1 METLHAVKH
10 DGKERLYPSLTN
22 PNWLILRRRRQI
34 FQNWLV
40 GLKDS
45 NLCVLDLGG
54 RIQPYR
60 PLLEGRLGRYVA
72 IDLRQG
78 PLVDVVAR
86 GEQIPFV
93 SGQFDLVICTQ
104 VLEYIPEP
112 AVVLAEVRRVLK
124 PGGRLLLSAPAV
136 FPRDSDH
143 DLWRFSPGS
152 LRSLLRDFQDVELRA
167 EGSSF
172 IGLVRT
178 FNVCSVIFAKP
189 AWLGRVLRFTLVPV
203 LNVGAHAFES
213 LFLPSNDQFA
223 ANFSV
228 FARK

>member
-34 FQNWLV
+34 FQTWLV
-40 GLKDS
+40 GLKEA

-60 PLLEGRLGRYVA
+60 PLLEGHLGRYVA

-78 PLVDVVAR
+78 PLVDAVAR

-112 AVVLAEVRRVLK
+112 AAVLAEVRRVLK

-152 LRSLLRDFQDVELRA
+152 LQSLLRDFQDVELRA
-167 EGSSF
+167 EGSSL

-189 AWLGRVLRFTLVPV
+189 AWLGRVLCFTLVPV
-203 LNVGAHAFES
+203 LNVGAHVFES
-213 LFLPSNDQFA
+213 FFVPSNDQFT